1 MARACGE
8 RLSFL
13 SRATR
18 AYSALRTV
26 SSAVLQKM
34 YENEAHVQCHV
45 GHFDW
50 ISVLSLAILIEFC
63 GNHGKVFCLIYHRNN
78 IRGHLNIHLWYL
90 WAIWFVLVACCV
102 CIVLPCSRDQ
112 VFWLSFTSKV
122 SLILFFNLS
131 LFVCIFVESIAV
143 EVRRKGRWFIL
154 CIVL

>member
-1 MARACGE
+1 MYRAGMARACGE
-8 RLSFL
+8 RLSFF

-63 GNHGKVFCLIYHRNN
+63 GNHGKVFSHIYHINN
-78 IRGHLNIHLWYL
+78 IRVHLNSFMV
-90 WAIWFVLVACCV
+90 FVSDLIRSNGLFYVYCFA
-102 CIVLPCSRDQ
+102 
-112 VFWLSFTSKV
+112 VFS
-122 SLILFFNLS
+122 
-131 LFVCIFVESIAV
+131 
-143 EVRRKGRWFIL
+143 
-154 CIVL
+154 